1 MLGEELWVMYVG
13 QRTGTRAQPQI
24 RTKEKTNK
32 KKINIT
38 KQDIRSFLG
47 AHKDL
52 SIFRV
57 NNHCI
62 PRKKPTYSEIRS
74 IPR

>member
-47 AHKDL
+47 AHKAKEE
-52 SIFRV
+52 SC
-57 NNHCI
+57 H
-62 PRKKPTYSEIRS
+62 SEAS
-74 IPR
+74 LAATCHT